1 MLLFAQMGNVR
12 KEIFLKGEKRTDDII
27 SCVRSGRFYKITF
40 KSHKTYT
47 YNYFDVK
54 IIEPSKEELFI
65 DNRLDY
71 FKSIADKIGLKH
83 TTDRGLRFN
92 ILLKNYG
99 IIEKVVPETILYSF
113 LKGEL
118 PVKKKQKDSC
128 IGAFFKI
135 IRPIKNNV
143 KEFTIF
149 PFGFNISQKQAVDKA
164 LDNYLSVIEG
174 PPGTGKT
181 QTILNIIAN
190 AVIRDESVAVV
201 SSNNS
206 ATKNIIDK
214 LKKYEVDFISAY
226 LGNTENKE
234 EFIKSQTAVPQ
245 MQGWELNEATIKKI
259 KESLKQRYKHLQE
272 KLEQQNELSVLKQEL
287 SAYKIEY
294 SHHLKYIEQFNI
306 KEIPKD
312 IANIKSADKALEKC
326 FFIEITGDEHNN
338 KNKFIEFIKT
348 IIEFLKIKKSKRT
361 ITNQLLKKYSKECL
375 IALYQQKF
383 YEIKIFEKKNS
394 VEELEKELNSF
405 DFNAKMKEYS
415 ELSTQIFKAKLS
427 EKYTLQKRKI
437 YTIDELQTK
446 SEDFIK
452 DYPVVLSTT
461 YSLRSCLSKDVMYD
475 YVIVD
480 EASQVDLC
488 TGVLALSCAK
498 KAVIVGDL
506 KQLPNV
512 VDSKDAKLTDDVF
525 NDFNMPEVYRYK
537 NHCLLSSTLEL
548 FSQAPHTLLREH
560 YRCHPKIIEFC
571 NKKFY
576 NNELIIL
583 SNIKSDKKPLIV
595 YKTIA
600 GNHSRDNVNQRQ
612 IDVIKNEIIPNE
624 NLCITD
630 NSLGIV
636 TPYRNQTNALQN
648 QFKGTG
654 VKADTV
660 DKFQGQENKVII
672 LSTVD
677 NNITD
682 FTDNPNRLN
691 VAISRAIEQLIVVIN
706 GNEPQK
712 DTVINEL
719 IKYIEYN
726 NCEIKESKIFSV
738 FDLLYK
744 NYSQQRKNF
753 LKKYNKISEYDSE
766 NIMYALLQD
775 ILEKYNGS
783 YEVASHVPL
792 NMIIRDYSLMTNEEK
807 KYAKNDWTHVDFLI
821 YKTIDKSLVLAIE
834 VDGFKYHKEGSKQAK
849 RDELKNIIF
858 EKYDIPLC
866 RFSTTES
873 NEKEKLT
880 QILHEK
886 IGGM

>member
-1 MLLFAQMGNVR
+1 MGNIR
-12 KEIFLKGEKRTDDII
+12 KEIFLKGKKRTDDIV
-27 SCVRSGRFYKITF
+27 SCVRKGRFYKITF

-47 YNYFDVK
+47 YNYYDVK
-54 IIEPSKEELFI
+54 IVEPSKEELFI
-65 DNRLDY
+65 DNRLNY
-71 FKSIADKIGLKH
+71 FRSIAEKVGLEH
-83 TTDRGLRFN
+83 TTDKGLKFN

-99 IIEKVVPETILYSF
+99 MIEKVVPESILYNF
-113 LKGEL
+113 LNGGL
-118 PVKKKQKDSC
+118 PVKENKHDSC

-135 IRPIKNNV
+135 IKPIKNEE

-164 LDNYLSVIEG
+164 LENNLSIIEG

-190 AVIRDESVAVV
+190 AVIRGESVAVV

-214 LKKYEVDFISAY
+214 LTKYEVDFISAY

-234 EFIKSQTAVPQ
+234 EFIKSQTSIPQ
-245 MQGWELNEATIKKI
+245 MRCWRIKNTEI
-259 KESLKQRYKHLQE
+259 KEIEKSLKQRYKHLQE
-272 KLEQQNELSVLKQEL
+272 KLEQQNKLSKLKQEL
-287 SAYKIEY
+287 SAYKLEY
-294 SHHLKYIEQFNI
+294 SHHLKYIEQFYI
-306 KEIPKD
+306 EEIPED
-312 IANIKSADKALEKC
+312 ITNIKSVDKALEMS
-326 FFIEITGDEHNN
+326 FLVEIADEEYKN
-338 KNKFIEFIKT
+338 KNKFIEIIKT
-348 IIEFLKIKKSKRT
+348 VIEFLKIKKFKRT
-361 ITNQLLKKYSKECL
+361 IAEQLLKKYSKECL

-383 YEIKIFEKKNS
+383 YQIKIFKNKKAIEK
-394 VEELEKELNSF
+394 LEQELNSF
-405 DFNAKMKEYS
+405 DFNSKMKEYS
-415 ELSTQIFKAKLS
+415 ELSTQIFKAKLA
-427 EKYTLQKRKI
+427 EKYTLQKRKT

-461 YSLRSCLSKDVMYD
+461 YSLRTCLSKDVMYD

-488 TGVLALSCAK
+488 TGVLALSSAK

-512 VDSKDAKLTDDVF
+512 VDSKNAKLTDEVF
-525 NDFNMPEVYRYK
+525 NNFDMPEVYRYK
-537 NHCLLSSTLEL
+537 NHCLLSSVSEL
-548 FSQAPHTLLREH
+548 FKQAPHTLLKEH

-583 SNIKSDKKPLIV
+583 SKIQSDKKPLIV
-595 YKTIA
+595 YKTVA
-600 GNHSRDNVNQRQ
+600 GNHTRDNVNQRQ

-624 NLCITD
+624 NLCTID
-630 NSLGIV
+630 DSLGIV
-636 TPYRNQTNALQN
+636 TPYRNQTNALQS
-648 QFKGTG
+648 QFNGTG

-706 GNEPQK
+706 GNEQK
-712 DTVINEL
+712 RDTIINEL
-719 IKYIEYN
+719 VKYIEYN

-738 FDLLYK
+738 FDLLYQT
-744 NYSQQRKNF
+744 YAEQRRIF
-753 LKKYNKISEYDSE
+753 LRKYKKISEYDSE
-766 NIMYALLQD
+766 NLMYGL
-775 ILEKYNGS
+775 INEIIKKYNGN
-783 YEVASHVPL
+783 YEIAVHVPL
-792 NMIIRDYSLMTNEEK
+792 NMIIRDLGLMSDDEK

-821 YKTIDKSLVLAIE
+821 YKTIDKSPVLAIE
-834 VDGFKYHKEGSKQAK
+834 VDGSKYHKEASKQAK
-849 RDELKNIIF
+849 RDELKNTIF
-858 EKYDIPLC
+858 AKYDIPLC
-866 RFSTTES
+866 RFNTAGS
-873 NEKEKLT
+873 NEKEKLS
-880 QILHEK
+880 QMFKEK
-886 IGGM
+886 IVGYQ